1 MHLLKHFMYV
11 KWTKKYGRT
20 FTWISRYQSVLR
32 TASLLKD
39 HSIFKIKHLFDFIL
53 KHSFRIKSISKTKST
68 FLRPVPNDLMTGT
81 VPEPEVGNPGAIRHK
96 LDCGSDLTWGETFN
110 NWT

>member
-1 MHLLKHFMYV
+1 MRTIYLFEIKKIYILLIKALPMLLLKHFMYV

-39 HSIFKIKHLFDFIL
+39 HSIF
-53 KHSFRIKSISKTKST
+53 
-68 FLRPVPNDLMTGT
+68 
-81 VPEPEVGNPGAIRHK
+81 
-96 LDCGSDLTWGETFN
+96 
-110 NWT
+110 